1 MMTSI
6 LSPVEM
12 DYDIAIIQD
21 MEMVRGEAHS
31 TGSLDIC
38 LYSQVCSRP
47 PVNRIP
53 GRNLPKKDAMM
64 SKASPRPGLMTLLK
78 TIEGRTR
85 HYRSHGAL
93 IFVYNCDASPCSNQ
107 YHLGLNPH

>member
-1 MMTSI
+1 MTYYVTKEIPQRGAETTTCTGPCRAERRPETCGPMMTSI

-47 PVNRIP
+47 PVNRIL
-53 GRNLPKKDAMM
+53 GRKLPKKDAMM
-64 SKASPRPGLMTLLK
+64 SEASPRPGL
-78 TIEGRTR
+78 
-85 HYRSHGAL
+85 Y
-93 IFVYNCDASPCSNQ
+93 
-107 YHLGLNPH
+107 